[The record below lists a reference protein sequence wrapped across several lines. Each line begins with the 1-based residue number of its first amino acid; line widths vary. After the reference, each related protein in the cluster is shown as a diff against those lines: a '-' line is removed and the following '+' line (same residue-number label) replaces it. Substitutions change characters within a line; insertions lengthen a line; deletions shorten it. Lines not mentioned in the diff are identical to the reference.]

1 MKLELKNEANY
12 AARYVKLT
20 DFVDIP
26 NADSIKH
33 TIIYGN
39 CVIVG
44 KDAEIGMEG
53 IFFPIECQISREFL
67 SKNNQFSDKMLNAD
81 QEKVG
86 YFNEKGRVRAVKL
99 RKANSEGFF
108 CSLEYVKN
116 WLGIEISEWA
126 KISLDTSFDTI
137 DSKELCKKYYIRE
150 RKIQGPG
157 GPKKKKQ
164 PSRLIP
170 EQYRLHYD
178 TSKLADNIHLI
189 DPDDYIVISDK
200 WHGTSISCGRV
211 LLKRN
216 LTFLE
221 KVKHFFRFNVQLF
234 EYENVYASRSVIKS
248 LIADSNHYYKEDVWK
263 ASFDTIK
270 HALSDGIQLYGEI
283 VGYTPSGSAIQGK
296 WNYGCKPGEF
306 KTVIYR
312 VTYTDSKG
320 NVTEYPMTEV
330 IGFCKDNNLEHVPIF
345 YQGLARDVFPE
356 LNTENH
362 WHQNFLQKM
371 RQAFNLEKECLVC
384 KNGSP
389 AEGICIRNDTKMLN
403 ALKMK
408 SFKFLMKETALLDK
422 GEVDIES
429 EEALAEEII

>member
-44 KDAEIGMEG
+44 KDAEIGIEG

-170 EQYRLHYD
+170 GQYNLHYS

-189 DPDDYIVISDK
+189 DPNDYIVISDK
-200 WHGTSISCGRV
+200 YHGTSLNCGRV

-216 LTFLE
+216 LSIWE
-221 KVKHFFRFNVQLF
+221 KIKHFLGFNIQVA
-234 EYENVYASRSVIKS
+234 EYENIYASRTVIKS
-248 LIADSNHYYKEDVWK
+248 LIAESNHYYKEDVWK
-263 ASFDTIK
+263 AAFETIK
-270 HALSDGIQLYGEI
+270 HALNDGIQLYAEV

-306 KTVIYR
+306 KTFIYR
-312 VTYTDSKG
+312 VTHTDPEG

-330 IGFCKDNNLEHVPIF
+330 VKFCKDNNLEHVPIF
-345 YQGLARDVFPE
+345 YEGPAKNLFPDLDV
-356 LNTENH
+356 ENH
-362 WHQNFLQKM
+362 WHQEFLKKL
-371 RQAFNLEKECLVC
+371 RTSFNMEKVC
-384 KNGSP
+384 KVCNNGSP
-389 AEGICIRNDTKMLN
+389 AEGLVLRNDTKMLH
-403 ALKMK
+403 ALKLK
-408 SFKFLMKETALLDK
+408 SFAFLMKESQLLDQ
-422 GEVDIES
+422 GVEDIES
-429 EEALAEEII
+429 CEET